1 MAARF
6 TLGERWRLGL
16 IAAVWAVDLALLPF
30 APFRVVW
37 SSFAPVALW
46 VVVLALVAVI
56 YTRWRPERALA
67 NAARATAEILVFV
80 LGAALANY
88 LGFMAGRP
96 LFDGQL
102 VAVDALVGFDWPS
115 FVAWLGGLPHVNT
128 VLLLAYESSLLQVTL
143 IVIFLALSGRRA
155 ALDRFLIA
163 FMVSAL
169 VTVIVWTLFPTFGAY
184 VYYLAEGRVVSADG
198 LAVDPGYAQTLL
210 AMHAGHFAPFSFA
223 TIVGLVGFPSFHT
236 CLAVLCAFALW
247 GVRRLGLPVLALNV
261 LVLFSVPAQGGHH
274 LADVVGGVVTVVLAM
289 ALARRLLAPAEGAR
303 PATALAASR
312 SHA

>member
-6 TLGERWRLGL
+6 SLGERWRLGL

-30 APFRVVW
+30 APFRVAW
-37 SSFAPVALW
+37 PSFAPVLLW
-46 VVVLALVAVI
+46 VAVLALVALV
-56 YTRWRPERALA
+56 YTRWRPAPPLA
-67 NAARATAEILVFV
+67 HAARATAEILVFV

-102 VAVDALVGFDWPS
+102 VAVDGLIGFHWPS
-115 FVAWLGGLPHVNT
+115 FVAWLGSLPHVNA
-128 VLLLAYESSLLQVTL
+128 VLLIAYDSSLPQVAL
-143 IVIFLALSGRRA
+143 IVVFLALSGRQA

-169 VTVIVWTLFPTFGAY
+169 VTIVVWTAFPTFGAY
-184 VYYLAEGRVVSADG
+184 VYYLAQGMEVSAAG
-198 LAVDPGYAQTLL
+198 LAVDPAYARTLL
-210 AMHAGHFAPFSFA
+210 AMHAGTFAPFGFD

-247 GVRRLGLPVLALNV
+247 GVRGLGPLALAVNL

-274 LADVVGGVVTVVLAM
+274 LADVLGGIVTVGIAM
-289 ALARRLLAPAEGAR
+289 WLARRLLAPAGSAA
-303 PATALAASR
+303 PATALAP
-312 SHA
+312 SHAE